1 MTKFTHNKL
10 AHVHILQLA
19 AVPITTIAILEEEEA
34 PVTHVMESA
43 PTTAALEPDVVR
55 RSKKEV
61 EEGTTGGRIRM
72 KQERMRVPLMT
83 KIPLLMLMK
92 K

>member
-1 MTKFTHNKL
+1 
-10 AHVHILQLA
+10 
-19 AVPITTIAILEEEEA
+19 
-34 PVTHVMESA
+34 MESA

-61 EEGTTGGRIRM
+61 EEGTTGGRTRM

-83 KIPLLMLMK
+83 KIPLMMLMK
-92 K
+92 R

>member
-1 MTKFTHNKL
+1 M
-10 AHVHILQLA
+10 
-19 AVPITTIAILEEEEA
+19 
-34 PVTHVMESA
+34 HVMESA

-61 EEGTTGGRIRM
+61 EEGTTGGRTRM

-83 KIPLLMLMK
+83 KIPLMMLMK
-92 K
+92 R